1 MNYNVHTLLDLAHLG
16 VEAILF
22 HGHAVLYA
30 KQIKT
35 KQNKT
40 KQNIPIQNKTKQNKT
55 KQNKTKQN
63 VQTCSILSAA
73 LSFLKRGMGGA
84 LKACCATR
92 PGRKVAG
99 AE

>member
-22 HGHAVLYA
+22 HGHAVLYEN
-30 KQIKT
+30 KTNQIKT
-35 KQNKT
+35 KQNK
-40 KQNIPIQNKTKQNKT
+40 KI
-55 KQNKTKQN
+55 QNKTKQN